1 MRSSS
6 PSPRSIPRPRPRLL
20 VVGFGMAAGRL
31 LQEIA
36 QLAPGQFDIT
46 VIGEESQSA
55 YNRILLSPLLAG
67 ESDASLL
74 PLQSAHWY
82 RSQGIKVVTGD
93 PVLELDVEA
102 RLALTASG
110 SSHGWDM
117 LVLAT
122 GSRAARLPL
131 PGRDLDGIISL
142 RTLNDANDVMAR
154 MNDASQPA
162 RNAVVVGGGV
172 LGLEAACALQC
183 RAVSTTVVHN
193 AGWPMNRQLD
203 SEAGAFLA
211 STLAARG
218 IRFISDAQ
226 CERFLAGP
234 DGQQVMALQMG
245 DGELLP
251 CDLVIMA
258 VGIAPEV
265 ALARESGITVAR
277 AIAVDGWLRS
287 NVPGVFALGEC
298 CEIDGEQFGLVAP
311 IYQQAQVLAAVLQ
324 RHAQAGAN
332 ASLTDIAP
340 YTRQPLPTR
349 LKVSG
354 VYVFSAGAL
363 DGLASWATGVF
374 ETSGAS
380 ASPRTLAWRDTD
392 RGEYRRLWWQGDCL
406 QAAVMFGDVDDSGIY
421 ENLIEQ
427 RVPVAASAQALLN
440 PAGLASS

>member
-1 MRSSS
+1 MMAGS
-6 PSPRSIPRPRPRLL
+6 RPRLL
-20 VVGFGMAAGRL
+20 IVGFGMAAGRL

-36 QLAPGQFDIT
+36 RLAPGQFDIT

-67 ESDASLL
+67 ESDAALL
-74 PLQSAHWY
+74 PLQSADWY
-82 RSQGIKVVTGD
+82 RCQGIEVVTGD
-93 PVLELDVEA
+93 PVRELDLEA
-102 RLALTASG
+102 RLARTASG

-142 RTLNDANDVMAR
+142 RTWNDANEVMTRIDDAR
-154 MNDASQPA
+154 QPA

-172 LGLEAACALQC
+172 LGLEAACALQS
-183 RAVSTTVVHN
+183 RGVSATVVHN

-203 SEAGAFLA
+203 SEAGELLA
-211 STLAARG
+211 TTLAARDIG
-218 IRFISDAQ
+218 FISDAQ
-226 CERFLAGP
+226 CECFVAGP
-234 DGQQVMALQMG
+234 DGQRVAALQMAG
-245 DGELLP
+245 GESLP

-265 ALARESGITVAR
+265 SLARESGLTVPR

-287 NVPGVFALGEC
+287 SVPGVFALGEC
-298 CEIDGEQFGLVAP
+298 CEIEGEQFGLVAP

-324 RHAQAGAN
+324 RHAESGAKT
-332 ASLTDIAP
+332 SLADIAP
-340 YTRQPLPTR
+340 YTRLPLPTR

-354 VYVFSAGAL
+354 VHVFSAGTVEGCAI
-363 DGLASWATGVF
+363 GST
-374 ETSGAS
+374 GAS
-380 ASPRTLAWRDTD
+380 ALQRTLAWRDKEC
-392 RGEYRRLWWQGDCL
+392 GEYRRLWWQGECL

-421 ENLIEQ
+421 ESLIER
-427 RVPVAASAQALLN
+427 RVPVAASAQTLLN
-440 PAGLASS
+440 PAGLALS

>member
-1 MRSSS
+1 MRSPS

-46 VIGEESQSA
+46 VIGEESQLA

-74 PLQSAHWY
+74 PLQSADWY

-110 SSHGWDM
+110 SHSWDM

-154 MNDASQPA
+154 MADASQPA

-183 RAVSTTVVHN
+183 RGVSTTVVHN

-203 SEAGAFLA
+203 SEAGEFLA
-211 STLAARG
+211 STLAACG
-218 IRFISDAQ
+218 IRFISNAQ

-234 DGQQVMALQMG
+234 DGQRVTALQMG

-265 ALARESGITVAR
+265 ALARESGLAVHR

-287 NVPGVFALGEC
+287 STPGVFALGEC

-311 IYQQAQVLAAVLQ
+311 IYLQAQILAAVLQ

-354 VYVFSAGAL
+354 VHVFSAGAL
-363 DGLASWATGVF
+363 DGLASGASRTIGA
-374 ETSGAS
+374 SGAS
-380 ASPRTLAWRDTD
+380 ASPRTLAWRDMD
-392 RGEYRRLWWQGDCL
+392 RGEYRRLWWQGECL

-421 ENLIEQ
+421 ENLIER

-440 PAGLASS
+440 PAGLALS

>member
-1 MRSSS
+1 M
-6 PSPRSIPRPRPRLL
+6 PSPKPRLL

-67 ESDASLL
+67 ESDTSLL
-74 PLQSAHWY
+74 PLQSADWY
-82 RSQGIKVVTGD
+82 RSQGIKVLTGD

-102 RLALTASG
+102 RLVRTASG
-110 SSHGWDM
+110 SSHSWDM

-154 MNDASQPA
+154 MDDARQPA

-172 LGLEAACALQC
+172 LGLEAACALQS
-183 RAVSTTVVHN
+183 RGVSTSVVHN

-203 SEAGAFLA
+203 SEAGEFLA

-226 CERFLAGP
+226 CERFVANQ
-234 DGQQVMALQMG
+234 DGQRVAALQMG

-265 ALARESGITVAR
+265 SLARESGMAVSR

-287 NVPGVFALGEC
+287 STPGVFALGEC
-298 CEIDGEQFGLVAP
+298 CEIEGEQFGLVAP

-324 RHAQAGAN
+324 RHAESGLN

-340 YTRQPLPTR
+340 YTRQALPTR

-354 VYVFSAGAL
+354 VHVFSAGDL
-363 DGLASWATGVF
+363 DDLSSLA
-374 ETSGAS
+374 SGAS
-380 ASPRTLAWRDTD
+380 ASKRTLAWRDKE
-392 RGEYRRLWWQGDCL
+392 RGEYRRLWWQGECL

-421 ENLIEQ
+421 ESLIER
-427 RVPVAASAQALLN
+427 RVPVTASAQALLN
-440 PAGLASS
+440 PAGLALS